1 MILKLFGKGISDF
14 RQSRKAA
21 RALRKAKRKRIREL
35 NAANAVRIKEERDS
49 RMRRELKERE
59 LKRKERESRLEQAR
73 ASESVSWRRSSLAQR
88 QARASKKLQYTP
100 PKTSSLNWQ
109 ISGQSVE
116 QSVADIIESLHAALP
131 DAAKHD
137 RGIRVAGTRL
147 RKAMQ
152 SIKNSSQDVRIKV
165 QSDRKSR

>member
-1 MILKLFGKGISDF
+1 MEIDLGPVILVVLFAYMILKLFGNYISDY

-73 ASESVSWRRSSLAQR
+73 TSI
-88 QARASKKLQYTP
+88 KPQYTP
-100 PKTSSLNWQ
+100 DKTPSLYWQ
-109 ISGQSVE
+109 TSGQSVE

-137 RGIRVAGTRL
+137 RGIKVAGTRL

-152 SIKNSSQDVRIKV
+152 SIKNSAQDVRIKV
-165 QSDRKSR
+165 QSDRNSR